1 MPKNKQIRSVDSKQI
16 QNKDLS
22 SGKKEE
28 SKDTVRLSHHY
39 KVYISQ
45 EQNTLNHTKGAEPSG
60 KKNSRSA
67 EAKAYEKEVTK
78 VQKNRT
84 DSFERS
90 GKLRN
95 GENME
100 QNSGYERHIA
110 QLRQS
115 NILNQG
121 NFTGFRKSFY
131 SQGELS
137 KNEGNRIE
145 KQQSSGKDVSTSAGR
160 TVSFVKK
167 IKLVKKQ
174 KSNKTVDKKRNVSE
188 NENKTVKKKSKTI
201 KVRQIKYW
209 SLSSDQGGSSNP
221 VLRQNIKALTK
232 EAKKIIKKDIKELE
246 KLLSGYTKL
255 GQLDIAKDFETKLHY
270 INQSSYLDKR
280 QKQKAILQESIKFV
294 ADILKQPGLDNRYI
308 EKRFSG
314 FPDSISNQFLTSF
327 VGKRKLSKEE
337 VEFYSKSLA
346 NTAEKGMIALGVLT
360 LAGGSSVSSSALSK
374 LGASAQKIGA
384 SAGSLS
390 GVFKNIFKNPGS
402 IGVSGDGT
410 LVLTGAAE
418 GELVAAL
425 AGSLGVVIELGESLS
440 AALGITGNNKSG
452 SSHSTQ
458 KQINQEKIIDDL
470 KNSSQIGRRT
480 KGKSKQYEKIGGY
493 SQALKDFESLD
504 LDGVYKSGKTI
515 LGRLEDGRIV
525 NVRPNSSFEKPTLEI
540 YNPKNDIRIKFR
552 YF

>member
-67 EAKAYEKEVTK
+67 EAKAYEKEATK

-167 IKLVKKQ
+167 
-174 KSNKTVDKKRNVSE
+174 
-188 NENKTVKKKSKTI
+188 
-201 KVRQIKYW
+201 
-209 SLSSDQGGSSNP
+209 
-221 VLRQNIKALTK
+221 
-232 EAKKIIKKDIKELE
+232 
-246 KLLSGYTKL
+246 
-255 GQLDIAKDFETKLHY
+255 
-270 INQSSYLDKR
+270 
-280 QKQKAILQESIKFV
+280 
-294 ADILKQPGLDNRYI
+294 
-308 EKRFSG
+308 
-314 FPDSISNQFLTSF
+314 
-327 VGKRKLSKEE
+327 
-337 VEFYSKSLA
+337 
-346 NTAEKGMIALGVLT
+346 
-360 LAGGSSVSSSALSK
+360 
-374 LGASAQKIGA
+374 
-384 SAGSLS
+384 
-390 GVFKNIFKNPGS
+390 
-402 IGVSGDGT
+402 
-410 LVLTGAAE
+410 
-418 GELVAAL
+418 
-425 AGSLGVVIELGESLS
+425 
-440 AALGITGNNKSG
+440 
-452 SSHSTQ
+452 
-458 KQINQEKIIDDL
+458 
-470 KNSSQIGRRT
+470 
-480 KGKSKQYEKIGGY
+480 
-493 SQALKDFESLD
+493 
-504 LDGVYKSGKTI
+504 
-515 LGRLEDGRIV
+515 
-525 NVRPNSSFEKPTLEI
+525 
-540 YNPKNDIRIKFR
+540 
-552 YF
+552 